1 MTDTEQKQSHS
12 SSELLRSFWPIIMF
26 LLSVAVSVGIFTT
39 QLTQLKEDVSRNRME
54 LVSAQT
60 TFTEIKV
67 SLARIEGDILWI
79 RKQIEEDKSK

>member
-1 MTDTEQKQSHS
+1 MTDTEQKQSHNS
-12 SSELLRSFWPIIMF
+12 GEVLRSFWPIIMF
-26 LLSVAVSVGIFTT
+26 LLSIAVSVGIFTT
-39 QLTQLKEDVSRNRME
+39 QLNQLKEDVSRNR
-54 LVSAQT
+54 LDLIAAQT